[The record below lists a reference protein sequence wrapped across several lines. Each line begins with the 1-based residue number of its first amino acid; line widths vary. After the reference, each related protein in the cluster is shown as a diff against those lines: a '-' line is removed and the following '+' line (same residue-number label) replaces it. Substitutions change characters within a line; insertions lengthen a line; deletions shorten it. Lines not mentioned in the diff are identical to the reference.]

1 MSRDGATVFVGGSE
15 SDSSHDGKLYAV
27 DASTGIQKWSF
38 ATGGSVYA
46 SLAVSFD
53 GATVFVGSDDAN
65 LYAVDTSAVRSTRAM
80 VMPVEMSLEYVH
92 CC

>member
-38 ATGGSVYA
+38 ATGGSVF
-46 SLAVSFD
+46 SSGESRQCD
-53 GATVFVGSDDAN
+53 R
-65 LYAVDTSAVRSTRAM
+65 VRG
-80 VMPVEMSLEYVH
+80 LG
-92 CC
+92 